1 MIDRN
6 IGICA
11 VAEPRRVPDSSLWFA
26 SKNGRAAWLYRQD
39 GLKKRCSLIA
49 RGDNSVTIKYG
60 DLYLISCYI
69 SPNISVNRYLKALE
83 ELENTIRTLGRRVI
97 ICGDFNAK
105 SPLWGSRALHNRGS
119 YLEDWAAGIGLQ
131 VANEGTTPICV
142 RPQGSSIPDITWATA
157 EVIGLIEKWKVDSG
171 SESLSDHKYIEFNIN
186 LGSRRSQK
194 LTRRIEPYPR
204 WNWKKLDVSMF
215 HMALEW
221 ACAVG
226 KTETEWISVEDRQRW
241 LQRITREACDSAAPR
256 HRSRVPKKQTYWWNE
271 SIAEKRRECIE
282 QRRLWTRSKRRQNE
296 REIRRHE
303 QDYTE
308 AKKQLRREIKIA
320 KTKAWQE
327 LVEDVNRDPWGL
339 PYLIVLKKL
348 RKSSP
353 GITETMD
360 EEKIDKLLD
369 SLFPSG
375 IEHDPTADW
384 RDLEWNEEEWGV
396 DYGEVERA
404 VKRRRSNNKALG
416 PDGVGVRAIKNVP
429 TEMMIQIAECFQ
441 MCMRMG
447 EFPTEWKRAKLA
459 LIPKGD
465 PQKEEKEDELPK
477 VRPICLLNEVGKAF
491 ERIIDSRIKSWMNRH
506 PEAQISKDQY
516 GFMEGRSTSDALIE
530 VQNIVAEMGRKKGGL
545 TLAVSLDVANAF
557 NSLPWPV
564 IREAMIR
571 KGFPEYIRRII
582 DSYLSGRTI
591 EYALEGGRIGVKKMT
606 AGVPQGSIL
615 GPLLWNIG
623 YDYVLQTELDPG
635 CRVICYADD
644 TMVIS
649 TANNMED
656 LIDKAN
662 SMISKVI
669 GRTRELGL
677 KVSPSKTEVVLFYG
691 RTRPKEVAKVTV
703 EGETIVAKDC
713 MKYLGIILDNRLNF
727 KEHFRYI
734 EKKTTKVVRA
744 LSGLMPNLKGPGEHK
759 RRLYANVVTSVLTY
773 GAPVWSDALGACK
786 KNQAPLR
793 RLSRTLAVRV
803 VSAHR
808 TISYEAATLLARMP
822 PLPLLARL
830 RKRVYYRLKDLHRK
844 GEWSRETEKEIR
856 AGEELLLR
864 RQWQIHLN
872 DAGLAGARTRD
883 AIRPVLDEQK

>member
-1 MIDRN
+1 M
-6 IGICA
+6 
-11 VAEPRRVPDSSLWFA
+11 
-26 SKNGRAAWLYRQD
+26 
-39 GLKKRCSLIA
+39 
-49 RGDNSVTIKYG
+49 
-60 DLYLISCYI
+60 
-69 SPNISVNRYLKALE
+69 
-83 ELENTIRTLGRRVI
+83 
-97 ICGDFNAK
+97 
-105 SPLWGSRALHNRGS
+105 
-119 YLEDWAAGIGLQ
+119 
-131 VANEGTTPICV
+131 
-142 RPQGSSIPDITWATA
+142 
-157 EVIGLIEKWKVDSG
+157 
-171 SESLSDHKYIEFNIN
+171 
-186 LGSRRSQK
+186 
-194 LTRRIEPYPR
+194 
-204 WNWKKLDVSMF
+204 
-215 HMALEW
+215 
-221 ACAVG
+221 
-226 KTETEWISVEDRQRW
+226 
-241 LQRITREACDSAAPR
+241 
-256 HRSRVPKKQTYWWNE
+256 
-271 SIAEKRRECIE
+271 
-282 QRRLWTRSKRRQNE
+282 
-296 REIRRHE
+296 
-303 QDYTE
+303 
-308 AKKQLRREIKIA
+308 
-320 KTKAWQE
+320 
-327 LVEDVNRDPWGL
+327 
-339 PYLIVLKKL
+339 
-348 RKSSP
+348 
-353 GITETMD
+353 
-360 EEKIDKLLD
+360 
-369 SLFPSG
+369 
-375 IEHDPTADW
+375 
-384 RDLEWNEEEWGV
+384 
-396 DYGEVERA
+396 
-404 VKRRRSNNKALG
+404 
-416 PDGVGVRAIKNVP
+416 
-429 TEMMIQIAECFQ
+429 
-441 MCMRMG
+441 
-447 EFPTEWKRAKLA
+447 
-459 LIPKGD
+459 
-465 PQKEEKEDELPK
+465 
-477 VRPICLLNEVGKAF
+477 
-491 ERIIDSRIKSWMNRH
+491 
-506 PEAQISKDQY
+506 
-516 GFMEGRSTSDALIE
+516 
-530 VQNIVAEMGRKKGGL
+530 
-545 TLAVSLDVANAF
+545 ANAF

-803 VSAHR
+803 VSAYR

-883 AIRPVLDEQK
+883 AIRPVLDEWIDRKQGSMVFHLTQLLSGHGCFNAYLYKIKKIEDPTCSHCRTDPDTAEHTLQDCVAWLEEREELQRWVGQELSLGEVIKSVVRDTKAWEALTRFAQSVMRNKEEAERERERGNSERMRRRTRCGPDPNTFLRTRTMTPMMTPTTNIIATMTKMSLRKWTRARIKPKQEDQTKDER